1 MATFYLILV
10 VILFFLAISDLVVGV
25 SNDAVNFLNSA
36 VGAKAASFKI
46 IMLVA
51 ALGVLAGATF
61 SSGMMEV
68 ARKGIFHPEFFYFS
82 EIIILFLAV
91 MVTDVILLDTFNT
104 YGMPTSTT
112 VSIVFEL
119 LGAAVAISLIKIF
132 TDPDSLQ
139 LYEYINSAKA
149 LAIISGILL
158 SVIVA
163 FTCGMIAQYLSRV
176 LFSFDYE
183 KRMRKY
189 GAFWGGLGIM
199 AITYFML
206 IKGAKGASFMSS
218 DLVASIGENT
228 SKILA
233 VSFVAWSAI
242 LYFLNRIFKVD
253 ILKVLVLVGTFALA
267 MAFAGNDL
275 VNFIGVPL
283 AGFNSYQLYV
293 ESGAG
298 GADQFLMDGLAGKVP
313 TPTLLLL
320 LAGVIM
326 VITLYTSKKAKSVV
340 KTSLDLGRQDEGYER
355 FSSYMLSRSIVRNFA
370 TMATFVNDKLPSSWQ
385 NSVSQQFDQTP
396 FTRKQVSLGAEA
408 PAFDMIRASV
418 TLVIAS
424 ILIAIGTSLK
434 LPLSTTY
441 VTFMVFMGTS
451 LADGA
456 WGRESA
462 VYRVSGVLSVIGGW
476 FFTAFSAFIVAFI
489 LATIFHFGGITAIS
503 IILIIASVVIYRTHR
518 THSSKLKEQLEFDAS
533 LQEGTL
539 SKAKVISL
547 CLAQLELFLDK
558 FGELVDQCLHALGK
572 EDLPTLNKIYQKF
585 RPIRAKSEDLKN
597 HSSNALDRVPDHEL
611 EAGHLYILVVDYLNE
626 MAAQVNTLIK
636 SSLDHVDNNH
646 KPFLPV
652 QIEELTSLHN
662 VLIEQYAH
670 IIQLFRDLEGESVQT
685 GLKNLKEFVRK
696 TREVRKSQ
704 IRRIKNREVG
714 TRNSVLFL
722 NILGEFRNLELF
734 ASRIIRVF
742 DELILNPLEET
753 VVKASTIREEL
764 KEIEEGLVDSEEQAI
779 AKSLSKDPDEG
790 SDPEPAQPDKDTE
803 ETPEKEEDK
812 GKDKD
817 KNKYKDKAKTKEP
830 KDKEP
835 KDKEPRE

>member
-1 MATFYLILV
+1 MTTFYLVLV
-10 VILFFLAISDLVVGV
+10 IVLFFLAISDLVVGV

-36 VGAKAASFKI
+36 VGAKTASFKI

-51 ALGVLAGATF
+51 ALGVLVGATF

-104 YGMPTSTT
+104 FGMPTSTT

-119 LGAAVAISLIKIF
+119 LGAALAIATIKIF
-132 TDPDSLQ
+132 NDPEALN

-158 SVIVA
+158 SVVIA
-163 FTCGMIAQYLSRV
+163 FTCGVIVQYVSRL

-183 KRMRKY
+183 KRMRRY
-189 GAFWGGLGIM
+189 GAIWGGLGVT

-218 DLVASIGENT
+218 DIVEAIGNNT
-228 SKILA
+228 AMILM
-233 VSFVAWSAI
+233 VSFFAWTLI
-242 LYFLNRIFKVD
+242 LYLLNLIFKVN

-283 AGFNSYQLYV
+283 AGYNSYQLFI

-298 GADQFLMDGLAGKVP
+298 ADQLLMDGLAGKVP

-340 KTSLDLGRQDEGYER
+340 KTSLDLGRQDEGHER
-355 FSSYMLSRSIVRNFA
+355 FSSFLLSRRIVRNFA
-370 TMATFVNDKLPSSWQ
+370 SAASFINNRLPQRWTRT
-385 NSVSQQFDQTP
+385 VDRQFDQSP
-396 FTRKQVSLGAEA
+396 FIAKQSHLGKEA
-408 PAFDMIRASV
+408 PAFDMVRASV
-418 TLVIAS
+418 TLVVAS

-476 FFTAFSAFIVAFI
+476 FFTAFSAFVIAFIVAMIFYYAGFI
-489 LATIFHFGGITAIS
+489 AIIIT
-503 IILIIASVVIYRTHR
+503 LIIAAVLIYRTHR
-518 THSSKLKEQLEFDAS
+518 YHGKRMKEQMAFEKSLE
-533 LQEGTL
+533 EGTL
-539 SKAKVISL
+539 TKEKLVSL
-547 CLAQLELFLDK
+547 SHKQLKTFLTQYSTQ
-558 FGELVDQCLHALGK
+558 VDTSFKGLRDENLTILSHS
-572 EDLPTLNKIYQKF
+572 YQSFKPVLEGVT
-585 RPIRAKSEDLKN
+585 RLKN
-597 HSSNALDRVPDHEL
+597 ISSNALDRVPESDL
-611 EAGHLYILVVDYLNE
+611 EAGHVYILVADYLHE
-626 MAAQVNTLIK
+626 MGKQTMEIIASNLN
-636 SSLDHVDNNH
+636 HVDNNH
-646 KPFLPV
+646 KPLLPE
-652 QIEELTSLHN
+652 QMEELMSLHDMLTERYHSIIDLYKN
-662 VLIEQYAH
+662 DEHELIEKLYDH
-670 IIQLFRDLEGESVQT
+670 IISLVNIIR
-685 GLKNLKEFVRK
+685 NVRK
-696 TREVRKSQ
+696 KQ
-704 IRRIKNREVG
+704 IKRIKNHEVG
-714 TRNSVLFL
+714 TRNSALY
-722 NILGEFRNLELF
+722 LGHLTELRNLGLF
-734 ASRIIRVF
+734 SNRIVRVY
-742 DELILNPLEET
+742 DELILNPEEDADFS
-753 VVKASTIREEL
+753 VDKIKKEL
-764 KEIEEGLVDSEEQAI
+764 KQLRKEVKSIQADTDSKVEPEN
-779 AKSLSKDPDEG
+779 PTPT
-790 SDPEPAQPDKDTE
+790 SDNP
-803 ETPEKEEDK
+803 TPTNDIK
-812 GKDKD
+812 
-817 KNKYKDKAKTKEP
+817 
-830 KDKEP
+830 
-835 KDKEPRE
+835 